1 MLRLILGLT
10 GTGKTTE
17 IFSRAMNSA
26 KKRRRTILLV
36 PEQFSFQAERTIYTA
51 LTGEDALSISV
62 LSFSRL
68 SENIFRAWGGLARK
82 RLTDT
87 ARLVLMKLA
96 VTEMKD
102 TLTVYKRQWG
112 RTSFLDTMLQTVEE
126 LKQSGTYPE
135 TLAAVAEAQRRED
148 PQLSAKLK
156 DVSGI
161 YGAYQAMIDRGYSDP
176 LDDIARAA
184 KLAGEHRYFEEASV
198 FIDGFGFFSPPER
211 EMLFAM
217 LEQGQEVCLSLTT
230 DGLSNSQGV
239 DIFTDQKTTAQK
251 LITYARSHFVP
262 VAAPV
267 HLTENRRAACPALLA
282 VEELARGQR
291 PEPPESGE
299 GLCLL
304 TAEDR
309 FGEVRF
315 AAAEMARL
323 VREEGWRYRDLALI
337 CRDLEDY
344 QTAIRSVFSAYGL
357 PVFMDRKEGI
367 LSRPIVALACAALTA
382 VQGNYK
388 TEAILKIA
396 RSPAL
401 ALPVERSAALENYVY
416 VWSVKG
422 EDWLCPF
429 RNNPNGLREEKP
441 EVYEEELA
449 GIEAT
454 RQAVMAPL
462 ARLRETLGRGDGESF
477 SSGVYQFFQE
487 VGALENLREYFR
499 QDKEHGLERGREND
513 RLWNYLVDVLDL
525 FADHLTN
532 TRYTI
537 REFSE
542 LFVLAMGCAEL
553 GTIPITNDQ
562 ILAGSA
568 NMIRPGSPRGVFV
581 LGVNEGVFPA
591 KGKPYGIFTDRER
604 ENLIRQGI
612 EITSPQVERALLER
626 FYLYSALCAPRE
638 RLYVTCARGDL
649 TGGAMEP
656 GLIFTQLEECFRE
669 VSPLGRVEDRPME
682 FFVAGAPTAR
692 SAYAALAAE
701 EGLEGSGTATVGA
714 LLSRLGEG
722 EFLRSMG
729 ELAEDRPMGDIAPET
744 AKGLLGG
751 RIALSPTKIETYYQC
766 PYAFFSDYLLRLAP
780 RKRAEYS
787 PLESGTAVHFV
798 LEMLLRQVG
807 SRGLRDLSD
816 EELQEKISALLQ
828 DHIRQMAGDPEQLS
842 TRLKYQF
849 QRLVSALFL
858 LARHL
863 GEDFGQSLFQ
873 TEGVEVPVGEWGTVH
888 PLKIAASDGTP
899 VSLSGKID
907 RVDTYEGQG
916 GSYARVVDYKTGNK
930 EFRLEEV
937 FYGLNMQM
945 LIYLFALCDDP
956 QKPFGEVEPAGILYM
971 PGKVSAAKLPPEAGP
986 EEIREQVSK
995 GLRMSG
1001 VVLDEDS
1008 VLRAMERDLEG
1019 RFIPV
1024 KKKRDDTLSGSSKVQ
1039 SEEDFVRLRQL
1050 VYQNIREMAE
1060 GLIQGRVAPC
1070 PVRGGKV
1077 KDPCSYCDY
1086 SQLCNNAGG
1095 KKFREILGEESE
1107 REGGEEE

>member
-1 MLRLILGLT
+1 MLRLVLGLT

-17 IFSRAMNSA
+17 IFSRAMESA

-36 PEQFSFQAERTIYTA
+36 PEQFSFQAERTVYTA
-51 LTGEDALSISV
+51 LSGEDALSVSV

-68 SENIFRAWGGLARK
+68 SENIFRAWGGLAQK

-96 VTEMKD
+96 VTEMRD

-112 RTSFLDTMLQTVEE
+112 RTSFLATMLQTVEE
-126 LKQSGTYPE
+126 LKQSGTYPG
-135 TLAAVAEAQRRED
+135 TLAAIAGEQKEQN
-148 PQLSAKLK
+148 PQLAAKLG
-156 DVSGI
+156 DIAGI

-184 KLAGEHRYFEEASV
+184 KLAMEHGYFADASV
-198 FIDGFGFFSPPER
+198 FLDGFGFFSPPER
-211 EMLFAM
+211 EMLHAM
-217 LEQGQEVCLSLTT
+217 LEQGREVCLSLTT
-230 DGLSNSQGV
+230 DGLDPGQGV
-239 DIFTDQKTTAQK
+239 DIFTGQKTTARK
-251 LITYARSHFVP
+251 LIAYARDHFIP

-267 HLTENRRAACPALLA
+267 RLGENRRALAPALLA
-282 VEELARGQR
+282 VEELARGEK

-299 GLCLL
+299 GVTLL
-304 TAEDR
+304 TAPDR
-309 FGEVRF
+309 YGEVRF
-315 AAAEMARL
+315 AAAEISRL

-337 CRDLEDY
+337 CRDLEEY
-344 QTAIRSVFSAYGL
+344 QTAIHSVFSAYGL
-357 PVFMDRKEGI
+357 PVFMDRKEGV

-382 VQGNYK
+382 VQGSYK

-401 ALPVERSAALENYVY
+401 ALPVEQSAALENYVY

-422 EDWLCPF
+422 EDWLRPF
-429 RNNPNGLREEKP
+429 RNNPKGLREEKQ
-441 EVYEEELA
+441 EVYAKELA
-449 GIEAT
+449 AIEAA

-462 ARLRETLGRGDGESF
+462 AKLRETLSRGDGESF
-477 SSGVYQFFQE
+477 AAGLYRFFQE
-487 VGALENLREYFR
+487 VGALENLRAYFR
-499 QDKEHGLERGREND
+499 GDKEHGLERGREND
-513 RLWNYLVDVLDL
+513 RLWNCLVDVLDL
-525 FADHLTN
+525 FSDHLTN
-532 TRYTI
+532 TRYTV

-542 LFVLAMGCAEL
+542 LFLLAMGRAEL
-553 GTIPITNDQ
+553 GTIPVTNDQ

-591 KGKPYGIFTDRER
+591 KGKPYGVFTDRER
-604 ENLIRQGI
+604 EDLIRRGV
-612 EITSPQVERALLER
+612 EIASTQVDRALLER

-638 RLYVTCARGDL
+638 RLYVSCALGDL

-656 GLIFTQLEECFRE
+656 GLLFTQLEEHFRE
-669 VSPLGRVEDRPME
+669 VSSLRRAEELPPE
-682 FFVAGAPTAR
+682 FFVAGPATAR

-701 EGLEGSGTATVGA
+701 AGPESAETATMRA
-714 LLSRLGEG
+714 LLDRLGEG

-729 ELAEDRPMGDIAPET
+729 ELAQDQPMGDIAPET
-744 AKGLLGG
+744 AKSLLGD
-751 RIALSPTKIETYYQC
+751 RVALSPTKIETYYQC
-766 PYAFFSDYLLRLAP
+766 PYAFFSDYLLRLSP

-798 LEMLLRQVG
+798 LEMLLREVG
-807 SRGLRDLSD
+807 SRGLGSLSD
-816 EELQEKISALLQ
+816 EELRGRIAALLEQ
-828 DHIRQMAGDPEQLS
+828 HIRQMTGEQGQLS
-842 TRLKYQF
+842 PRLQYQF

-863 GEDFGQSLFQ
+863 GKDFGQSLFQ
-873 TEGVEVPVGEWGTVH
+873 TEGVEVPVGEQGTVQ
-888 PLKIAASDGTP
+888 PLAITASDGFP
-899 VSLSGKID
+899 VTLSGKID
-907 RVDTYEGQG
+907 RVDTFADQG

-937 FYGLNMQM
+937 LYGLNMQM

-956 QKPFGEVEPAGILYM
+956 KKPFGEVEPAGILYM
-971 PGKVSAAKLPPEAGP
+971 PGKISAAKLSPEAGP
-986 EEIREQVSK
+986 EEIQAQVSK

-1001 VVLDEDS
+1001 VVLGEDH
-1008 VLRAMERDLEG
+1008 VLRAMEQDLAG

-1024 KKKRDDTLSGSSKVQ
+1024 KRKKDDTLSDGSQVQ
-1039 SEEDFVRLRQL
+1039 SGEDFLRLREL
-1050 VYQNIREMAE
+1050 VYRNIREMAE
-1060 GLIQGRVAPC
+1060 DLLRGRVAPC

-1077 KDPCSYCDY
+1077 KDPCAGCNYP
-1086 SQLCNNAGG
+1086 QLCNNAGG
-1095 KKFREILGEESE
+1095 KVFREILGEERE
-1107 REGGEEE
+1107 EEGGGEG